1 MKSLLENKFLSKFFK
16 EKSAEEDK
24 LEKGYNPFFIA
35 EIQSQGGVKFEG
47 SYTRLGDGYLSCIH
61 VYKYQTLVN
70 DFWLEPIM
78 NMENSIVT
86 VDIATANKREIIE
99 SINKSM
105 AEQNTRFENAKDNVD
120 RIDARDSYTELNDL
134 YNQITQGEMM
144 KLVHLRIYVKG
155 KTLEELEYR
164 VRDVM
169 EELESLNF
177 RGSVFLNEQ
186 EWEWE
191 SLFTSYD
198 GQLKYPNRRKGKEL
212 PTMALSGG
220 YPFHFTSLN
229 DPTGTYYG
237 TTDTNG
243 SVIFDM
249 FHKDKNRKF
258 YNALMIGKMGSG
270 KSTLLKKTVLDQATK
285 GNKIRILDVTGE
297 FAELVEKLEG
307 RQIALDGSQGII
319 NPLQVYKTVTNEDGS
334 TNELLSF
341 TQHLSKMAVF
351 YHYINPT
358 FDQSEST
365 EFELMLRNLYIKM
378 NLWSDDPQH
387 LIEITKFE
395 KDEYPTFSDLL
406 ELIREELYANF
417 EEKIRHANLSEERA
431 RRLGNIELS
440 LMNLVKNYGNI
451 FNGISSIDNFDDE
464 LIVSFPLRNLT
475 NLKAEVY
482 QAQVFNIMN
491 MLWDGMIVNGSHQL
505 KSFNRGELKSD
516 DALKYLIVI
525 DEAHH
530 LINTRDISQP
540 AVLYLQR
547 FMREARKYFGGIFFV
562 SHVISDFVPTGSS
575 GENAENVKKLFQL
588 TQYKFIGEQD
598 AESMSVIQSVFDGQ
612 LTESEAKV
620 IPSLQ
625 TGKVVLCISGLKN
638 IIFEVDVSKD
648 ELQLFGGGA

>member
-1 MKSLLENKFLSKFFK
+1 MKNIFENVLSKVFK
-16 EKSAEEDK
+16 EKTLEEEK
-24 LEKGYNPFFIA
+24 LERGYNPFFVA

-47 SYTRLGDGYLSCIH
+47 SYTRLGDGYLSCVH

-99 SINKSM
+99 TINKSM
-105 AEQNTRFENAKDNVD
+105 AEQNTRFESAKDNVD
-120 RIDARDSYTELNDL
+120 RIDARDSYSELNDL
-134 YNQITQGEMM
+134 YNQITQGEIM
-144 KLVHLRIYVKG
+144 KLVHLRIFVKG
-155 KTLEELEYR
+155 KTLEELEFR

-191 SLFTSYD
+191 SLFTSYN
-198 GQLKYPNRRKGKEL
+198 GQLKYANKRKGKEV
-212 PTMALSGG
+212 PSMALSGG
-220 YPFHFTSLN
+220 YPFHFTSLS

-270 KSTLLKKTVLDQATK
+270 KSTMLKKTVLDQAIK

-297 FAELVEKLEG
+297 FADLVDRLDGK
-307 RQIALDGSQGII
+307 QIALDGSQGII
-319 NPLQVYKTVTNEDGS
+319 NPLQVYKTVTNDDGS
-334 TNELLSF
+334 TNEQLSF
-341 TQHLSKMAVF
+341 TQHLSKMSVF
-351 YHYINPT
+351 YNYINPSS
-358 FDQSEST
+358 DQSEGT
-365 EFELMLRNLYIKM
+365 EFELMLRKLYLKM
-378 NLWSDDPQH
+378 NLWSDNPNEI
-387 LIEITKFE
+387 IEITKFE
-395 KDEYPTFSDLL
+395 KHEYPTFSNLLDL
-406 ELIREELYANF
+406 IQEELYENYDK
-417 EEKIRHANLSEERA
+417 KIIHSNLSKERA
-431 RRLGNIELS
+431 TRLGNIELA
-440 LMNLVKNYGNI
+440 LMNLVQNYGNI
-451 FNGISSIDNFDDE
+451 FNGVSSIDNFDDE

-475 NLKAEVY
+475 NLKAEIY

-505 KSFNRGELKSD
+505 KKFNRGELTID
-516 DALKYLIVI
+516 EALKYLIVI

-530 LINTRDISQP
+530 LINTRNISQP
-540 AVLYLQR
+540 AVLYLER

-562 SHVISDFVPTGSS
+562 SHVISDFVPSGSS

-598 AESMSVIQSVFDGQ
+598 SESMPIIQSVFDGQ

-638 IIFEVDVSKD
+638 IIFEVDVSKE

>member
-1 MKSLLENKFLSKFFK
+1 MKNIFENVLSKVFK
-16 EKSAEEDK
+16 EKSLEEEK
-24 LEKGYNPFFIA
+24 LERGYNPFFVA

-47 SYTRLGDGYLSCIH
+47 SYTRLGDGYLSCVH

-99 SINKSM
+99 TINKSM
-105 AEQNTRFENAKDNVD
+105 AEQNTRFESAKDNVD
-120 RIDARDSYTELNDL
+120 RIDARDSYSELNDL
-134 YNQITQGEMM
+134 YNQITQGEIM
-144 KLVHLRIYVKG
+144 KLVHLRIFVKG
-155 KTLEELEYR
+155 KTLEELEFR

-191 SLFTSYD
+191 SLFTSYN
-198 GQLKYPNRRKGKEL
+198 GQLKYANKRKGKEV
-212 PTMALSGG
+212 PSMALSGG
-220 YPFHFTSLN
+220 YPFHFTSLS

-270 KSTLLKKTVLDQATK
+270 KSTLLKKTVLDQAIK

-297 FAELVEKLEG
+297 FADLVDRLDGK
-307 RQIALDGSQGII
+307 QIALDGSQGII
-319 NPLQVYKTVTNEDGS
+319 NPLQVYKTVTNDDGS
-334 TNELLSF
+334 TNEQLSF
-341 TQHLSKMAVF
+341 TQHLSKMSVF
-351 YHYINPT
+351 YNYINPSSN
-358 FDQSEST
+358 QSEGT
-365 EFELMLRNLYIKM
+365 EFELMLRKLYMQM
-378 NLWSDDPQH
+378 NLWSDNPNEI
-387 LIEITKFE
+387 IEITKFE
-395 KDEYPTFSDLL
+395 KHEYPTFSSLLDL
-406 ELIREELYANF
+406 IQEELYENF
-417 EEKIRHANLSEERA
+417 DEKIIHSNLSKERA
-431 RRLGNIELS
+431 TRLGNIELA
-440 LMNLVKNYGNI
+440 LMNLVQNYGNI
-451 FNGISSIDNFDDE
+451 FNGVSSIDNFDDE

-475 NLKAEVY
+475 NLKAEIY

-505 KSFNRGELKSD
+505 KKFNRGELTID
-516 DALKYLIVI
+516 EALKYLIII

-530 LINTRDISQP
+530 LINTRNISQP
-540 AVLYLQR
+540 AVLYLER

-562 SHVISDFVPTGSS
+562 SHVISDFVPSGSS

-598 AESMSVIQSVFDGQ
+598 SESMPTIQSVFDGQ

-638 IIFEVDVSKD
+638 IIFEVDVSKE